1 MLCLSTIRN
10 VPFKN
15 IYPKRILIV
24 AARFTLLIITL
35 HTSGVI
41 AGVKYG
47 DRIQIFMKNLEN
59 GPALM
64 KSHSR
69 MREIAHLPAAR
80 GKIAIFSRRGDH
92 FGKP

>member
-1 MLCLSTIRN
+1 MS
-10 VPFKN
+10 VY
-15 IYPKRILIV
+15 YPQCTLQKYLPKKRILIV

-35 HTSGVI
+35 RTSGVI

-47 DRIQIFMKNLEN
+47 DRIQIFTKNLEN
-59 GPALM
+59 GPAPM